1 MQVKTCPWCGN
12 SFVINDK
19 ERKRAYCCRHCSI
32 RAAQDNILFSEALQ
46 SADSALRYYKSMLRK
61 IVNTKATLWESIS
74 TLQWERLI
82 MLHDSLPFPDEELQ
96 NMDKVVDEVLAMP
109 ALQRAPEETK
119 RNLKLY
125 CKNKYPEHRERRK

>member
-1 MQVKTCPWCGN
+1 MELKTCPWCGN

-32 RAAQDNILFSEALQ
+32 RAAQDNIHFSEALQ
-46 SADSALRYYKSMLRK
+46 SADSALRYYKSIFRK

-82 MLHDSLPFPDEELQ
+82 MLHDSLPFSDEELQ
-96 NMDKVVDEVLAMP
+96 NVDAVVEKVLAMP
-109 ALQRAPEETK
+109 ALQRAPEEMK

-125 CKNKYPEHRERRK
+125 CKNKCSKYRERRK

>member
-12 SFVINDK
+12 SFIINDK
-19 ERKRAYCCRHCSI
+19 ERKRAYCCRQCTLY
-32 RAAQDNILFSEALQ
+32 AASDNIRFREALQ
-46 SADSALRYYKSMLRK
+46 SADSALCYYKSMLRK

-82 MLHDSLPFPDEELQ
+82 TLHDSLPFSDEELQ
-96 NMDKVVDEVLAMP
+96 NMNNVIEKVLAKP
-109 ALQRAPEETK
+109 ALQRAPEEMK

-125 CKNKYPEHRERRK
+125 CKNKCSKYRERRK